1 MDKITTYNTLQS
13 VELALKDARFAFL
26 TFLNLDRGKEYSLDL
41 PENTEDIFIPI
52 DNALLYIQNNNPDYL
67 GYQQEILEGER
78 EVEKSRKSVFDASIS
93 ASVGFNQVADH
104 FGGAYDNPLRQD
116 IVSIGLTVPVLDWGV
131 RKGRI
136 NMAKSNLAVRRLSVQ
151 QKKQNIE
158 QELIST
164 IDNFNNQRRLLGSA
178 HEVLTLANDSYRIN
192 RKRFI
197 VGKVDMSTL
206 SFSLERYKEAQRNY
220 VNSLKHYWG
229 SYYKI
234 RKLTLYDFEKKKNL
248 SALLGPK
255 TTNL

>member
-1 MDKITTYNTLQS
+1 
-13 VELALKDARFAFL
+13 
-26 TFLNLDRGKEYSLDL
+26 
-41 PENTEDIFIPI
+41 
-52 DNALLYIQNNNPDYL
+52 
-67 GYQQEILEGER
+67 LEAER
-78 EVEKSRKSVFDASIS
+78 ELEKSRKSVFDASIS
-93 ASVGFNQVADH
+93 ASVGFNQVADN
-104 FGGAYDNPLRQD
+104 FGGAYGNPLRQD
-116 IVSIGLTVPVLDWGV
+116 MVSIGLTVPVLDWGV

-136 NMAKSNLAVRRLSVQ
+136 NMAKSNLAVRKLSVQ

-178 HEVLTLANDSYRIN
+178 QEVLTLASDSYRIN

-206 SFSLERYKEAQRNY
+206 SFSLERYKDAQRNY
-220 VNSLKHYWG
+220 VNSLKYYWG

-248 SALLGPK
+248 SALMGPK